1 MESKIFK
8 LIIIV
13 FLISPLSNS
22 FSAGGVNKSIS
33 RDTAKVFI
41 ISPIDN
47 AVVEN
52 PITVIFG
59 VSDMQISPAGIKKA
73 YSGHH
78 HLLIDVIN
86 LPDLMKPIPSDENH
100 IHFGNGQTRTEI
112 NLDKGRHTLQ
122 LLLGDHLHVP
132 HIKPVISKKISIIV
146 K

>member
-59 VSDMQISPAGIKKA
+59 VSDMQISPAGMKKA

>member
-59 VSDMQISPAGIKKA
+59 VSDMQISPAGMKKA

-86 LPDLMKPIPSDENH
+86 LPDLMKPIP
-100 IHFGNGQTRTEI
+100 
-112 NLDKGRHTLQ
+112 
-122 LLLGDHLHVP
+122 
-132 HIKPVISKKISIIV
+132 
-146 K
+146 

>member
-132 HIKPVISKKISIIV
+132 HIKPVISKKISITV

>member
-59 VSDMQISPAGIKKA
+59 VSDMQISPAGMKKA

-132 HIKPVISKKISIIV
+132 HIKPVISKKISITV